1 VCLPQPP
8 HCGQR
13 GSGSHPG
20 LLGLCV
26 WGGCVLLGQASGCCP
41 WGTSGALLACAFTP
55 IFATTLRGPSLL
67 HPSVWMSRQAESKG
81 CSSKE
86 LLASG
91 ASQSQLHVS
100 IYFFFPLALSSA
112 WGFCCAS
119 LAGSQNGLVQGKL
132 KLCVAVVPAL
142 QRLGMGTSSG
152 GGKQA
157 VMSTWESGSS
167 SFQCTG
173 GMMGRDWLGRRSEDD
188 FHAIT
193 VLP

>member
-119 LAGSQNGLVQGKL
+119 LAGSQKGFSVWTGSGEVEALCGCSPSSAASWDGDFIWWRQTGCDVYLGKRVKQLPVHWRNDGQGLARPEV
-132 KLCVAVVPAL
+132 
-142 QRLGMGTSSG
+142 
-152 GGKQA
+152 
-157 VMSTWESGSS
+157 
-167 SFQCTG
+167 
-173 GMMGRDWLGRRSEDD
+173 
-188 FHAIT
+188 
-193 VLP
+193 